1 MKREG
6 EDGMEWWNPV
16 ARRCLEMTLLALVG
30 GWFYLNSG
38 RYASTDNAYVK
49 ADKVPISAEVSGTIK
64 EVLVEENQ
72 PVTAGWSICTPS
84 TLSTAAPDEAGC
96 VRIWR

>member
-30 GWFYLNSG
+30 GW
-38 RYASTDNAYVK
+38 AYF
-49 ADKVPISAEVSGTIK
+49 AN
-64 EVLVEENQ
+64 LH
-72 PVTAGWSICTPS
+72 
-84 TLSTAAPDEAGC
+84 LSLLEGAKGCMPALWRDGAPA
-96 VRIWR
+96 